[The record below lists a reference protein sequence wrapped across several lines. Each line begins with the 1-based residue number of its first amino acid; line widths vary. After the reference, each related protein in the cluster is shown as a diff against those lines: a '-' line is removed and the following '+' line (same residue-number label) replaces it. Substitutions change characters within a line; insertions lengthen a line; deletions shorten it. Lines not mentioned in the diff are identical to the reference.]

1 MAINAQINVQSGI
14 GKATINQSTK
24 TKIVAQNFN
33 PQPNVNITN
42 ISGISAGGATNGQ
55 TLVFNSS
62 TNVYEANT
70 VAVNAINGGHF

>member
-14 GKATINQSTK
+14 GKATINQSAK

>member
-1 MAINAQINVQSGI
+1 MAINAQINGQSGI

-70 VAVNAINGGHF
+70 VAVNAINGGSF

>member
-55 TLVFNSS
+55 TLVFN
-62 TNVYEANT
+62 TATGQFEANT
-70 VAVNAINGGHF
+70 VPVNTLNGGAF

>member
-14 GKATINQSTK
+14 GKATINQSLK

-70 VAVNAINGGHF
+70 VAVNAINGGSF